1 MPMTWT
7 ADADRRL
14 LLLVLEIS
22 NVNNNQ
28 IAERWAAKHG
38 IIPSLPVLTNS
49 TSHWLALTLP
59 RPGPEGGDQPTARA
73 ITERLAKLKKM
84 ANGTGTGIGSNAGV
98 TPKKSATP
106 RTTPSKAKK
115 AEPKTPASSSKKR
128 GKAAARMSDEDDSE
142 AEGAAIK
149 EESPTKRARLE
160 RRSKKEKKYED
171 PSSEVEDEE
180 VVGGSSSK
188 VGGGE
193 GGVFD
198 EFDDFAGVV
207 GRDHGF
213 QMDDLSDVSD
223 FRPVA

>member
-1 MPMTWT
+1 MPMAWT
-7 ADADRRL
+7 PDADRRL

-22 NVNNNQ
+22 SVNNNQ

-38 IIPSLPVLTNS
+38 
-49 TSHWLALTLP
+49 
-59 RPGPEGGDQPTARA
+59 PEGGEQPTARA

-84 ANGTGTGIGSNAGV
+84 ANSTGTGSNAGT
-98 TPKKSATP
+98 TPKKSAVP
-106 RTTPSKAKK
+106 RATPSKAKK

-128 GKAAARMSDEDDSE
+128 GKAAASMSDEDDTE
-142 AEGAAIK
+142 AEAAGLK

-171 PSSEVEDEE
+171 PGSEVEDE
-180 VVGGSSSK
+180 VAVGGSSSK

-198 EFDDFAGVV
+198 EFDDVAGVA

-213 QMDDLSDVSD
+213 GMDDLSDVSG
-223 FRPVA
+223 FRPAA